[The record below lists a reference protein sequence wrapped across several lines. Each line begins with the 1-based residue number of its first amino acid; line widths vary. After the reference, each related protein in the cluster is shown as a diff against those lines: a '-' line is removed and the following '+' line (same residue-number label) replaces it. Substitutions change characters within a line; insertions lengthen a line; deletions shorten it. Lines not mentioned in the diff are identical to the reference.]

1 MADTACVLNNLAFSG
16 VWICIN
22 SQLIASSI
30 QQHLILLC
38 SERFCVSFF
47 WGLFLSFFLTFF
59 SPSGWFVTLAFLHF
73 YATAFCSAQIFFF
86 SGWFVTL
93 AYWQF
98 CSAAFNFGD
107 FFPRRLLHQCVGRLC
122 RNSCVSGW
130 PQLCPCHK
138 GVNQTNGT
146 RDIASCRFCI
156 RCR

>member
-47 WGLFLSFFLTFF
+47 LGLFLSFLLSFPPPDGL
-59 SPSGWFVTLAFLHF
+59 LHWL
-73 YATAFCSAQIFFF
+73 FCTSMQQHFAVLRFFFF